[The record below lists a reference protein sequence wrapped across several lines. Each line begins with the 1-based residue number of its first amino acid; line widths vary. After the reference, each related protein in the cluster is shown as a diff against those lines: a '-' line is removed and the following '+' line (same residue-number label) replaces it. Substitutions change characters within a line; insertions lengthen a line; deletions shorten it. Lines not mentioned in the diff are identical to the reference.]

1 MISVVLPC
9 FCAVSKCKNSVRWS
23 WVTVIC
29 RVTVADNDIVQLA
42 LSLHLEA
49 ELGFDLLVFSLGP
62 PDRGMKYAPTHC
74 SKATLPQCMDLCGF
88 SLLLPAHQLTQG
100 TRGFSVGFF
109 SGHLPS

>member
-29 RVTVADNDIVQLA
+29 RVTVADSDILQLA

-49 ELGFDLLVFSLGP
+49 ELGFDLLVCSLGP
-62 PDRGMKYAPTHC
+62 PDRGMKYAPHTVQRPPC
-74 SKATLPQCMDLCGF
+74 L
-88 SLLLPAHQLTQG
+88 
-100 TRGFSVGFF
+100 SVWTCVASAYCFPPI
-109 SGHLPS
+109 S